1 MENSLTEFV
10 GLICYKGHQTLGKA
24 AIPQGVIEKSV
35 GLALRQ
41 GLQIENTRIHV
52 YRRGEQAVLCMPTL
66 VIDPEQVNLKM
77 LLSKY
82 FNSTS
87 SQQGTLFSHTQ
98 DFVNAFPVIS
108 RKPYLSEYESFISDI
123 LKIWQLPGGEDNL
136 IFLSLSGEEGLRQL
150 VADIE
155 LMRKSLRD
163 YVRTEIYV
171 PSKRRRRKPTDVLLA
186 IRSTAESLK
195 SKLSLVQNANL
206 IRSRIEKLPRT
217 VYINRFLDQAHYF
230 PEGCFLWGLIAW
242 VSKALTDAA
251 QVILEQPSD
260 LPLLQSQVI
269 PLLQSAV
276 SGVYEMTHETFVPP
290 GHQGSTSDTL
300 VSLFEALDRRIDQ
313 WCRAILGWY
322 DDDYFNTHRH
332 DRFVTGLRNVV
343 VCYDVKRSTATL
355 DKLLQ
360 RGLKDLPK
368 VIDRWRSLSAAIPRN
383 WSILFDGVL
392 KFEGDQ
398 EIAFFEQSA
407 GGEESM
413 SLSLLHVDSLESIN
427 PSPHL
432 FRLGLK
438 AGIGEGMVLVAAG
451 QENSQAINHV
461 YHVIADLTAI
471 TVASDQWKSS
481 ALVLDEFVRE
491 HERIGTYCSEQLDTR
506 EGRIHVVDYARLASE
521 FCSRMSVV

>member
-10 GLICYKGHQTLGKA
+10 GLICYKGHQTLGRA
-24 AIPQGVIEKSV
+24 AIPQGVIEKSI

-41 GLQIENTRIHV
+41 GLQIENTRVHV
-52 YRRGEQAVLCMPTL
+52 YRRGEQAVWCRPTL

-82 FNSTS
+82 CKKTS
-87 SQQGTLFSHTQ
+87 SQHGTLFNHTQ
-98 DFVNAFPVIS
+98 DFVTAFPVIS
-108 RKPYLSEYESFISDI
+108 RKPYLSEYESFISDM
-123 LKIWQLPGGEDNL
+123 LRIWQLPGGEDNL
-136 IFLSLSGEEGLRQL
+136 VFLSLSGEEGLRQL

-163 YVRTEIYV
+163 YVFTEIYI
-171 PSKRRRRKPTDVLLA
+171 SSRRRRKPADVLLA
-186 IRSTAESLK
+186 IKSTAESLRR
-195 SKLSLVQNANL
+195 KLSLVQNANL
-206 IRSRIEKLPRT
+206 VSSRIANLPRS

-260 LPLLQSQVI
+260 LPLLQGPVI
-269 PLLQSAV
+269 PLLQSTV
-276 SGVYEMTHETFVPP
+276 SEVHAKTHEEFVLPEP
-290 GHQGSTSDTL
+290 HGSTSDTL
-300 VSLFEALDRRIDQ
+300 VSLFEALDQRIDQ

-322 DDDYFNTHRH
+322 DDAYFNAHRH

-343 VCYDVKRSTATL
+343 VCYDVKRSTVTL
-355 DKLLQ
+355 DRLLQ
-360 RGLKDLPK
+360 MGIKDLPK

-398 EIAFFEQSA
+398 EIAFFQHSA
-407 GGEESM
+407 GGEDSM

-438 AGIGEGMVLVAAG
+438 AGIGEGMVFVAAG

-461 YHVIADLTAI
+461 YHGIAHLTDS
-471 TVASDQWKSS
+471 TVASDQWRSS
-481 ALVLDEFVRE
+481 ALALDGFVRE
-491 HERIGTYCSEQLDTR
+491 HERIGAYCSEQMDSR
-506 EGRIHVVDYARLASE
+506 EGRIHVVDYPRLASE
-521 FCSRMSVV
+521 FCSRMSVA